1 MLSYTTN
8 KSHLISIWHKISVGE
23 LKLILSVLSAEGLT
37 HVIIQRTPQ
46 NILENIP
53 RTRIYAKNFPFS
65 NHMFPYSSKKTKHGR
80 REIPDLKN
88 TGSHLF
94 QSYLLLITDLLII
107 CPLNSDTPN
116 WQIFTSSGLV
126 LSVCNY
132 HMILILHTDGFY
144 GKLSNV
150 GFNILI

>member
-1 MLSYTTN
+1 MD
-8 KSHLISIWHKISVGE
+8 K
-23 LKLILSVLSAEGLT
+23 
-37 HVIIQRTPQ
+37 
-46 NILENIP
+46 
-53 RTRIYAKNFPFS
+53 
-65 NHMFPYSSKKTKHGR
+65 
-80 REIPDLKN
+80 EIPDLKN